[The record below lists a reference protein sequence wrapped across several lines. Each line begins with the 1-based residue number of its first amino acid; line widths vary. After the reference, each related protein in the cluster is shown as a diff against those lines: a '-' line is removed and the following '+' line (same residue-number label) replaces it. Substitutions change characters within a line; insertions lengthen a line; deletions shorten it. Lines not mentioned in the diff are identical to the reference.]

1 MASTCSFDIVSDFE
15 WQELVNAIDQ
25 ANREI
30 KARYDL
36 KDTKTEI
43 KLDPTEIII
52 STDSEFT
59 LDAVHNV
66 LQTKAVKR
74 KLSLKIFD
82 YGTIESASGNRV
94 RQAIKLQKG
103 IDTELAKK
111 ISKLIRTDYK
121 KVQASIQGEVVRV
134 SSKSKDDLQQVMQDL
149 KQEDWP
155 VALQFTNYR

>member
-1 MASTCSFDIVSDFE
+1 M
-15 WQELVNAIDQ
+15 
-25 ANREI
+25 
-30 KARYDL
+30 
-36 KDTKTEI
+36 
-43 KLDPTEIII
+43 
-52 STDSEFT
+52 
-59 LDAVHNV
+59 

>member
-1 MASTCSFDIVSDFE
+1 MAATCSFDIVSEFE

-43 KLDPTEIII
+43 KLDPTEITI

-82 YGTIESASGNRV
+82 YGSIESASGNRV

-103 IDTELAKK
+103 IDVELAKK

-134 SSKSKDDLQQVMQDL
+134 SSKSKDDLQQVMQNL

>member
-1 MASTCSFDIVSDFE
+1 MAATCSFDIVSDFE

-43 KLDPTEIII
+43 KLDPAEITI

>member
-43 KLDPTEIII
+43 KLDPTEITI

>member
-43 KLDPTEIII
+43 KLEPTEITI

-103 IDTELAKK
+103 IDAELAKK

-121 KVQASIQGEVVRV
+121 KVQASIQGDVVRV

>member
-1 MASTCSFDIVSDFE
+1 MAATCSFDIVSEFE

-43 KLDPTEIII
+43 KLDPTEITI

>member
-43 KLDPTEIII
+43 KLDPTEITI

-82 YGTIESASGNRV
+82 YGIIESASGNRV

>member
-1 MASTCSFDIVSDFE
+1 MAATCSFDIVSEFE

-43 KLDPTEIII
+43 KLDSTEITI

>member
-1 MASTCSFDIVSDFE
+1 MTATCSFDIVSEFE

-43 KLDPTEIII
+43 KLDPTEITI

-103 IDTELAKK
+103 IDVELAKK

-134 SSKSKDDLQQVMQDL
+134 SSKSKDDLQQVMQNL

>member
-43 KLDPTEIII
+43 KLESTEITI

-103 IDTELAKK
+103 IDAELAKK

-121 KVQASIQGEVVRV
+121 KVQASIQGDVVRV